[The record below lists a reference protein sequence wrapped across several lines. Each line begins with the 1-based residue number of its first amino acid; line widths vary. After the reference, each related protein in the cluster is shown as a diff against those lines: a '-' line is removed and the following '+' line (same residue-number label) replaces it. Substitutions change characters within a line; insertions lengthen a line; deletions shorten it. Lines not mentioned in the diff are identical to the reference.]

1 MAENEKLLY
10 CVCFNRWD
18 RRKRQWVPGTE
29 YMHAENPGHARGQFR
44 MANPSP
50 RTHKIIA
57 VAPVVGMF
65 SDDESGEELYAEE
78 GTK

>member
-1 MAENEKLLY
+1 MAENSQLLY

-18 RRKRQWVPGTE
+18 RRKHQWVPGTE
-29 YMHAENPGHARGQFR
+29 YMHAENPAHARGQFR
-44 MANPSP
+44 MANPNL

-65 SDDESGEELYAEE
+65 ADDEQANELYAEE
-78 GTK
+78 GVK